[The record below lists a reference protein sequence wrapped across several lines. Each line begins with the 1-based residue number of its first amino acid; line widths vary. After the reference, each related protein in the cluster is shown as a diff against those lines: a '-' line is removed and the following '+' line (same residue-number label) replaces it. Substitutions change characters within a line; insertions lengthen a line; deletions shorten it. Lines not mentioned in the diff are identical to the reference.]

1 MAAAADPDVAIELAH
16 RTLVVVAPEELPLF
30 AVTSEMYRRD
40 PGAVEGRGDGDEVL
54 GFGAEAITALT
65 PVLLAVGSEVA
76 RFLLEQVRAVAAD
89 ETQGTLKA
97 MVHRLLGGPK
107 ADGVP
112 EPAPLTAEQLR
123 RVRAVAFE
131 RARRLKLPE
140 EQAQLLADA
149 MVGGLVTA

>member
-1 MAAAADPDVAIELAH
+1 MAGDADPDLAIELAR
-16 RTLVVVAPEELPLF
+16 RTLMIVAPEELPLF

-40 PGAVEGRGDGDEVL
+40 PGAVDGKGSDDEVL

-97 MVHRLLGGPK
+97 MVRRLLGGP
-107 ADGVP
+107 ATAGAP
-112 EPAPLTAEQLR
+112 EPAPLTSEQLG

-140 EQAQLLADA
+140 AQAQLLADA